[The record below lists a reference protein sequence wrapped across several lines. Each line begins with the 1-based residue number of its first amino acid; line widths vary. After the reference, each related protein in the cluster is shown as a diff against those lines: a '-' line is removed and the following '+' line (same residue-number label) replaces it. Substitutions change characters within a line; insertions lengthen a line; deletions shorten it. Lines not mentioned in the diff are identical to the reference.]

1 MISEKNILY
10 TDFEGEK
17 LARICLG
24 KIISCTEKN
33 FPHDVYNADKKN
45 LTLLYLREKT
55 PGLEKKFSPKLNHPY
70 PLPHK
75 SQMGN
80 HIGGG
85 EEAGEF
91 DTLADVIRKENGWR
105 AYIMWWFLRLKF
117 YISRLKIRR

>member
-55 PGLEKKFSPKLNHPY
+55 PEVWKKN
-70 PLPHK
+70 
-75 SQMGN
+75 
-80 HIGGG
+80 
-85 EEAGEF
+85 
-91 DTLADVIRKENGWR
+91 
-105 AYIMWWFLRLKF
+105 
-117 YISRLKIRR
+117 SRPS